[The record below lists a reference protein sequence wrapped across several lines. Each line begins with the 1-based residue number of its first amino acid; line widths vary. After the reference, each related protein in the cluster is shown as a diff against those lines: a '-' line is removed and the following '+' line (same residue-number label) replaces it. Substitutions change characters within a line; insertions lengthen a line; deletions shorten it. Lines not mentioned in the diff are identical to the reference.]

1 MRWVVPRSKNTC
13 VGIGFIVTLCTFIYF
28 TDLLQP
34 TTDLLHQERKVE
46 LTATLDNNNNNNN
59 NTTSDIVTLDP
70 LHPRVPHSLLD
81 HVYFSSYDGSSVYD
95 NREGTGGTTRRRP
108 LRLETLMFDQV
119 RDEAIKFL
127 TTKFQVTYTRKECSD
142 LRYRNLPTVGME
154 VDVLCRRRSSSP
166 EVDRVTLMLPVR
178 NPRVVFHSRP
188 TTASLPTAASINIV
202 MPLEGRI
209 DTLRL
214 FLENLQQVIKE
225 SHLHLGLTVVY
236 FEDGKSE
243 AARTT
248 LQEAASHTPDLVTHF
263 LLLQPQQFSR
273 SRALKEGVEKSNVTA
288 PVVFLCD
295 VDVLFTSTFLHRC
308 LATPV
313 RGKQVF
319 FPMVFSQYNPELVY
333 ALHGRRQPPPLQT
346 LSVQD
351 NEGFW
356 RVWGH
361 GMMCVYKSDFLAI
374 NGFNPSKTGWGGE
387 DLNFLSKTAA
397 RRFKI
402 VRSLDY
408 GLFHHYHPKDC
419 SQAGKGQS
427 WPCAKLRAMSE
438 ASSLSFGLWFFRH
451 QYNSSS
457 WGILRE
463 KERWE
468 ERVREEQENIQ
479 YDIGGFSENTQLAL
493 TTLLVLLL
501 LNILLTLHLC
511 LRYLH
516 NAKK

>member
-1 MRWVVPRSKNTC
+1 MSSLYC
-13 VGIGFIVTLCTFIYF
+13 HES
-28 TDLLQP
+28 DLRP
-34 TTDLLHQERKVE
+34 TDLLHQERKVE
-46 LTATLDNNNNNNN
+46 LTGTQY

-108 LRLETLMFDQV
+108 LRLEAQMFDQV

-154 VDVLCRRRSSSP
+154 VDLLCRRSSSP

-178 NPRVVFHSRP
+178 SPHVVFHSRP
-188 TTASLPTAASINIV
+188 AAASLPTAASINIV

-225 SHLHLGLTVVY
+225 SHLRLGLTVVY

-248 LQEAASHTPDLVTHF
+248 LQEAASVTPDLVTHF

-273 SRALKEGVEKSNVTA
+273 SRALKEGVEQSNVTA

-333 ALHGRRQPPPLQT
+333 ALHGRRQPHPLQT

-479 YDIGGFSENTQLAL
+479 YDIGGFSENTRVAM
-493 TTLLVLLL
+493 TTLFGLFL

-511 LRYLH
+511 LRHLH